1 MTAILHRRARGFTL
15 IEVLVSLAIIGIL
28 AAVSIPAYQSHMVK
42 GNRGAVQ
49 AHMLN
54 WATTQSQYLA
64 DARSYASKSQLETL
78 TPTPSAVSAKYTL
91 EVTVEEGPPRYTIVA
106 RPIPGSSQASDP
118 VLELDSSGLKK
129 PAGKW

>member
-1 MTAILHRRARGFTL
+1 MIATLARRARGFTL
-15 IEVLVSLAIIGIL
+15 IELLVTVAIVGIL
-28 AAVSIPAYQSHMVK
+28 AAVVIPAYQSYLVK

-54 WATTQSQYLA
+54 WATTQAQYLA
-64 DARSYASKSQLETL
+64 DARGYASRTQLEAL
-78 TPTPSAVSAKYTL
+78 VATPAAVSAKYTL
-91 EVTVEEGPPRYTIVA
+91 EVTVEDGPPRYTIIA

-118 VLELDSSGLKK
+118 VLEIDSSGIKK